1 MNENFTERQHE
12 KEKNEAVKYVSG
24 LIKSAK
30 EKNQTTDIL
39 QLEEVL
45 RLLNTKKYGLVWE
58 KHTEKIEEEIRK
70 NVPIFKEDCERKIV
84 YDSYLDN
91 FNFILEGDNLH
102 SLYLLEKTHANAIDM
117 IYIDPPYNTRKK
129 DFVYN
134 DKYIDYTNEYAH
146 SKWLSFLS
154 IRLELAKK
162 LLKDNGFIFISI
174 DDREQSQL
182 KLLCNEIFGEENF
195 VSMLVVENNPKGRK
209 NSSFVSGTHEYCLVY
224 AKNKS
229 KSYFIEN
236 VPKDSKSMTKDIDGI
251 YVHNSGKRVLV
262 GENEFNPNVENF
274 DSEKHY
280 SVYYNEQN
288 DDLITKKEDKKTDID
303 QTLITD
309 GYKRYISFNS
319 NGLIYNTYTAN
330 KLKELHRSKKLD
342 FKNEKIYEKNT
353 RDTIRMKS
361 LLVNKKYRAIVDNQE
376 VDFELDLKT
385 TSAKQSLA
393 EIIGKGKF
401 SFPKNVSFIKHLIS
415 LIDNKNITVLDFFA
429 GSGTTG
435 EAVQKLNQEDGGN
448 RNYILCTNNE
458 NKISEEVTYERM
470 KNIQTTLPHN
480 LKYFKC
486 DFIEKEKFPD
496 VELEY
501 EILNH
506 VIPLVELEFL
516 IDIKNP
522 KIEVVKDDNQ
532 LDYLFSKKTPE
543 LISHIFIHPDIF
555 LSEYQKQ
562 KLIDLD
568 ISVVEIP
575 SYYFGKEMWSR

>member
-1 MNENFTERQHE
+1 MNDNFIERPHKNE
-12 KEKNEAVKYVSG
+12 KEKAVKYVSG

-30 EKNQTTDIL
+30 EKNQTTDVL

-58 KHTEKIEEEIRK
+58 KHNEKIEEEIRK
-70 NVPIFKEDCERKIV
+70 NVPIFIENCERKIIS
-84 YDSYLDN
+84 DSNLDN

-102 SLYLLEKTHANAIDM
+102 SLYLLEKTHSNAIDM
-117 IYIDPPYNTRKK
+117 IYIDPPYNTGKK
-129 DFVYN
+129 DFIYN
-134 DKYIDYTNEYAH
+134 DKYIDYTNEYSH

-162 LLKDNGFIFISI
+162 LLTDNGFIFISI
-174 DDREQSQL
+174 NDREQSQL

-195 VSMLVVENNPKGRK
+195 VSMLVIENNPKGRK
-209 NSSFVSGTHEYCLVY
+209 NSSFVSVTHEYCLVY

-236 VPKDSKSMTKDIDGI
+236 VPKDSKSMTKDNEGV

-262 GENEFNPNVENF
+262 GENNFNPNVENF

-288 DDLITKKEDKKTDID
+288 NDLIIKKEDSKTDID
-303 QTLITD
+303 QTLIED

-319 NGLIYNTYTAN
+319 KGLIYNTYTAN
-330 KLKELHRSKKLD
+330 KLMELHGSKKLD
-342 FKNEKIYEKNT
+342 FKNAKIYEKNT
-353 RDTIRMKS
+353 SDTVRMKS

-376 VDFELDLKT
+376 VEFELDLKT

-393 EIIGKGKF
+393 KIIGKDKF

-458 NKISEEVTYERM
+458 NNISEEVTYERM
-470 KNIQTTLPHN
+470 KNIQTNLPHN

-496 VELEY
+496 VDLEY

-516 IDIKNP
+516 ADIKNP
-522 KIEVVKDDNQ
+522 EIEVIKDYGQ
-532 LDYLFSKKTPE
+532 LEYLFSKKTLAPT
-543 LISHIFIHPDIF
+543 SRIFMHPDIF
-555 LSEYQKQ
+555 LNESQKQ

-568 ISVVEIP
+568 VSIIEIP